1 MASAVDRAQNE
12 KEERAF
18 HAFVRAHPALASGIS
33 SWKVKE
39 EAGAFPDVDARLNAG
54 QEIGFELGEWLD
66 EDQTRQGKKADR
78 FKTDLLNAIGR
89 PQPGNWTKS
98 IHCVLLAPKEE
109 PVRYDFQ
116 DRDMFREELFQLI
129 EKTDKQWPSKRHWQS
144 PQGYHCREFGAFPT
158 LAKYLDKVWFIPRA
172 TGKVKREPRHAGI
185 PWIELEGRGGSYSG
199 EPARKALK
207 AIISKKASRYG
218 SSSGKRVVLLIHYGA
233 NAFHYNTPFMDLIT
247 PDFGAVAKF
256 ASEVVQSCNQTRPL
270 PFEKVYL
277 CNTLPSELEAAE
289 LFPQLARCNR

>member
-1 MASAVDRAQNE
+1 M
-12 KEERAF
+12 EERAF
-18 HAFVRAHPALASGIS
+18 QAFLRADPALAAGIS
-33 SWKVKE
+33 FWEVKE

-66 EDQTRQGKKADR
+66 EDQTRQGKNADR
-78 FKTDLLNAIGR
+78 FRTDLLNAIGR
-89 PQPGNWTKS
+89 PQPGNRTKS
-98 IHCVLLAPKEE
+98 IHCVLLTPNEE

-116 DRDMFREELFQLI
+116 DRDKFREELFQLI
-129 EKTDKQWPSKRHWQS
+129 EKTDQQWPSERHWQS
-144 PQGYHCREFGAFPT
+144 PRGYPCREFAAFPT
-158 LAKYLDKVWFIPRA
+158 LAKYLDKIRFIPRA
-172 TGKVKREPRHAGI
+172 AGKVKREPRLAGI
-185 PWIELEGRGGSYSG
+185 PWIDLEGRGGSYSG
-199 EPARKALK
+199 ESVREALK

-218 SSSGKRVVLLIHYGA
+218 SSSRKRVFLLIHYGA
-233 NAFHYNTPFMDLIT
+233 DAFNYNTPFMDVIT

-256 ASEVVQSCNQTRPL
+256 ASKVVQSCYQARPL